1 MSLHFWNAKKPCFS
15 EDIEYNKLEL
25 ISTEI
30 IKLDDDLQEIYIR
43 YCDMIKILEIMWCL
57 RVHYVLFHNGRNQ
70 PLLACFIL
78 FVKVLFRI
86 TEPWLGFSHV
96 CNQNKTNVT

>member
-43 YCDMIKILEIMWCL
+43 YCDMIKILEIM
-57 RVHYVLFHNGRNQ
+57 
-70 PLLACFIL
+70 
-78 FVKVLFRI
+78 
-86 TEPWLGFSHV
+86 
-96 CNQNKTNVT
+96 